1 MAAGTAIVA
10 LFSRMEKMKIKLN
23 DIGMRLI
30 LESCCW
36 LMILIASP
44 IIMAKSEVNAIIEA
58 KQVVSN
64 DVSLLPYSSEDIIR
78 GDQTS
83 GEAPL
88 PYTGDRLD
96 LNFTNIRTAD
106 VLQILADF
114 KSLNLVV
121 SDSVTGTM
129 SLSLN
134 QVPWDQA
141 LDVILRSGGLDA
153 RKEGNILEVA
163 TLEELEKG
171 DAQRLRR
178 GQSTHTLAP
187 LETYVVRLKYSD
199 AALIHNMLSERD
211 KNENTLLSNRG
222 SIIVDQRTNT
232 LIVNDVA
239 ERIAEIQD
247 LLDLIDIPIRQV
259 LMEAKIV
266 IATSDFRREFG
277 VNWGFMG
284 TRSRSDGNRVGFSG
298 RRDAMALS
306 GGVFDS
312 LDKVSLDDSL
322 VADLGVQEATT
333 SFSLGYLT
341 DNILLDLELS
351 ALEAD
356 GVVEIVSQPSVVSA
370 DKQKAMIKSGVE
382 IPYQTTNQNGSNTM
396 TNIQFKEA
404 VLQLEI
410 TPQITPDNQVIMD
423 IMVKQDSIASF
434 SVNGEPAISVN
445 ELVNQAIV
453 ADQQTLVIGGIFHSE
468 EFNDSTKV
476 PVMGDLPLL
485 GNLFKKQMRTVEKR
499 EILIFITPKIIEERV

>member
-64 DVSLLPYSSEDIIR
+64 DVSLLPDSSEDIIR

-178 GQSTHTLAP
+178 GQSTLTLAP
-187 LETYVVRLKYSD
+187 LETYVVRL
-199 AALIHNMLSERD
+199 
-211 KNENTLLSNRG
+211 
-222 SIIVDQRTNT
+222 
-232 LIVNDVA
+232 
-239 ERIAEIQD
+239 
-247 LLDLIDIPIRQV
+247 
-259 LMEAKIV
+259 
-266 IATSDFRREFG
+266 
-277 VNWGFMG
+277 
-284 TRSRSDGNRVGFSG
+284 
-298 RRDAMALS
+298 
-306 GGVFDS
+306 
-312 LDKVSLDDSL
+312 
-322 VADLGVQEATT
+322 
-333 SFSLGYLT
+333 
-341 DNILLDLELS
+341 
-351 ALEAD
+351 
-356 GVVEIVSQPSVVSA
+356 
-370 DKQKAMIKSGVE
+370 
-382 IPYQTTNQNGSNTM
+382 
-396 TNIQFKEA
+396 
-404 VLQLEI
+404 
-410 TPQITPDNQVIMD
+410 
-423 IMVKQDSIASF
+423 
-434 SVNGEPAISVN
+434 
-445 ELVNQAIV
+445 
-453 ADQQTLVIGGIFHSE
+453 
-468 EFNDSTKV
+468 
-476 PVMGDLPLL
+476 
-485 GNLFKKQMRTVEKR
+485 
-499 EILIFITPKIIEERV
+499 